1 MGGRA
6 ASVTQRPN
14 KMPYAAELSKRD
26 GLHLSW
32 LGGTGS
38 EWWRRARSTASHRAI
53 AIDAGGD
60 VRLV

>member
-26 GLHLSW
+26 GLHLLW
-32 LGGTGS
+32 LGGTGL
-38 EWWRRARSTASHRAI
+38 R
-53 AIDAGGD
+53 
-60 VRLV
+60 